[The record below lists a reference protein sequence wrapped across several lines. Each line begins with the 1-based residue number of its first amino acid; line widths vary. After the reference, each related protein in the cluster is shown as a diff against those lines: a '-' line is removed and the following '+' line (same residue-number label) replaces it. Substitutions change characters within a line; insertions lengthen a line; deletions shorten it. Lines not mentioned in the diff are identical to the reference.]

1 MSQFPY
7 DEFSKNFLETLCKP
21 VGEVQIAKTVASEV
35 REIDLYFVPR
45 SPNVSVPALGLLQRL
60 ITTPVSF
67 EPFRNP
73 VDEESIKSCLVKLLD
88 LHGEITKT
96 AKKNKRPT
104 VSRRNLPY
112 LWIITPTLSAQK
124 LQDLRAEVSIDLCS
138 SGVYLLPPT
147 LCTGIIVVHQLPIT
161 PETLWFRILGRD
173 GVQSRAAQE
182 LTALPFGSPYREETL
197 QLLASLK
204 IQLEAKKKPTSKDR
218 KLIMNL
224 SPLYLE
230 QISQAEQRGEQRG
243 EKRGEQKGE
252 QRGEEKARSEML
264 QMLVG
269 LLSRRFSNLSPVL
282 KQRLNALDSS
292 HIKKLGEVILDF
304 ENEEALLVWLN
315 FLDGLQES

>member
-1 MSQFPY
+1 LSQFPY

-45 SPNVSVPALGLLQRL
+45 SPIVSFPVLGLLQRL

-147 LCTGIIVVHQLPIT
+147 LCAGIVVVHQLPVT

-182 LTALPFGSPYREETL
+182 LAALPFGSPYREETL

-204 IQLEAKKKPTSKDR
+204 IKLR
-218 KLIMNL
+218 KN
-224 SPLYLE
+224 
-230 QISQAEQRGEQRG
+230 QH
-243 EKRGEQKGE
+243 QKIG
-252 QRGEEKARSEML
+252 S
-264 QMLVG
+264 
-269 LLSRRFSNLSPVL
+269 
-282 KQRLNALDSS
+282 
-292 HIKKLGEVILDF
+292 
-304 ENEEALLVWLN
+304 
-315 FLDGLQES
+315 

>member
-1 MSQFPY
+1 LANKEVSLSQFPY
-7 DEFSKNFLETLCKP
+7 DEFSKNFLEALCKP
-21 VGEVQIAKTVASEV
+21 VGEVQVAKTVASEV

-45 SPNVSVPALGLLQRL
+45 SPNISFPALGLLQRL

-138 SGVYLLPPT
+138 SGIYLLPPT
-147 LCTGIIVVHQLPIT
+147 LCAGIVVVHQLPVT
-161 PETLWFRILGRD
+161 SETLWFRILGRD
-173 GVQSRAAQE
+173 GVQSRATQE
-182 LTALPFGSPYREETL
+182 LAALPFGSPYREETL

-243 EKRGEQKGE
+243 EEN
-252 QRGEEKARSEML
+252 ARSEML
-264 QMLVG
+264 QMLIG
-269 LLSRRFSNLSPVL
+269 LLSRRFNNLSPVL
-282 KQRLNALDSS
+282 KQRINSLDSS
-292 HIKKLGEVILDF
+292 QIKKLGEVILDF
-304 ENEEALLVWLN
+304 ENEEALLIWLDS
-315 FLDGLQES
+315 LDGLQES